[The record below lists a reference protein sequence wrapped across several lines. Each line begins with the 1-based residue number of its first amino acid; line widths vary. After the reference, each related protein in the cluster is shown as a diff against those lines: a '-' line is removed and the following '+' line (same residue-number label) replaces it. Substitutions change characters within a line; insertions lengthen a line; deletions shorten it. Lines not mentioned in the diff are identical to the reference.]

1 VRILGIDPGTRQTGF
16 GIIQEEG
23 RSLRFVDCG
32 VIRTSSKG
40 PLSRRLH
47 QIYHELRAVIERYRP
62 DTLSLENIFVA
73 RNVSSALKL
82 GHARGASILAAVNH
96 DVEVFE
102 YSPAEVKKNIAGS
115 GRADKQQV
123 QQMVQRLLALPEL
136 PTPED
141 ASDALA
147 LAICHSFCRVMQAR
161 LGTAAPPRARGR
173 RSNLSP
179 RVAARK
185 SFLSRPPQGR

>member
-1 VRILGIDPGTRQTGF
+1 MRILGIDPGTRQTGF
-16 GIIQEEG
+16 GIIQEQG
-23 RSLRFVDCG
+23 STLRFVDCG
-32 VIRTSSKG
+32 VIRTSPEGS
-40 PLSRRLH
+40 LSRRLH
-47 QIYHELRAVIERYRP
+47 QIYHELKRVIERHRP

-73 RNVSSALKL
+73 RNVRSALKL

-102 YSPAEVKKNIAGS
+102 YSPAEVKKSIAGS
-115 GRADKQQV
+115 GRADKRQV

-136 PTPED
+136 PAPED

-161 LGTAAPPRARGR
+161 LAAGTPSPTRRRPTRLSSPAAAGKP
-173 RSNLSP
+173 
-179 RVAARK
+179 VV
-185 SFLSRPPQGR
+185 SRPPQGR